1 MKKEQ
6 IESMIDKR
14 IEKFLSESS
23 IVSTAIEELSVMSAN
38 ISKALINIEYKVED
52 YVGLEF
58 DMIKPARAR
67 YVVHYVRH
75 CKKRKADLMWVIR
88 KKEELNK
95 TSEEM
100 FKILKFKDKMTTHV
114 TS

>member
-6 IESMIDKR
+6 IENMIDKR

-23 IVSTAIEELSVMSAN
+23 IVSAAIEELSVMSAN

-52 YVGLEF
+52 YAGLEF

-75 CKKRKADLMWVIR
+75 CKKRKADLMWLIR
-88 KKEELNK
+88 KKEELDK

-100 FKILKFKDKMTTHV
+100 FKILKFKDKMTHV